1 MSRRKRYE
9 EKKISKQRNDRGIL
23 FVNGHICRGGQS
35 MKKVIILLL
44 AVLLILGSGM
54 CGDALGNAMAEGPEE
69 TVRLTYYKSV
79 RIRTGDT
86 LWDLAEQYA
95 PDTDLTI
102 AQYVEKLRQMNS
114 LKDDTIHAGNYL
126 TVMYQEVKKCSN

>member
-1 MSRRKRYE
+1 
-9 EKKISKQRNDRGIL
+9 
-23 FVNGHICRGGQS
+23 

-95 PDTDLTI
+95 PDIFTRLE
-102 AQYVEKLRQMNS
+102 QHLRCQMNS

-126 TVMYQEVKKCSN
+126 TVMYQEVKKCSD

>member
-1 MSRRKRYE
+1 
-9 EKKISKQRNDRGIL
+9 
-23 FVNGHICRGGQS
+23 

-86 LWDLAEQYA
+86 LWGSCRAVCARYRFNNRTICRKA
-95 PDTDLTI
+95 PSD
-102 AQYVEKLRQMNS
+102 EFFKR
-114 LKDDTIHAGNYL
+114 
-126 TVMYQEVKKCSN
+126 

>member
-1 MSRRKRYE
+1 
-9 EKKISKQRNDRGIL
+9 
-23 FVNGHICRGGQS
+23 

-102 AQYVEKLRQMNS
+102 AQYVEKLRQINS
-114 LKDDTIHAGNYL
+114 CRKLSDGNVSGSKKVFGL
-126 TVMYQEVKKCSN
+126 RSDLDRIPSGSDQELCR

>member
-1 MSRRKRYE
+1 
-9 EKKISKQRNDRGIL
+9 
-23 FVNGHICRGGQS
+23 

-126 TVMYQEVKKCSN
+126 TVMYQEVKSARIKIGSGSDTIRIRSGTVPMIDRNIRSVLYLRKLI

>member
-1 MSRRKRYE
+1 
-9 EKKISKQRNDRGIL
+9 
-23 FVNGHICRGGQS
+23 

-95 PDTDLTI
+95 PDTDLT
-102 AQYVEKLRQMNS
+102 MNS

-126 TVMYQEVKKCSN
+126 TVMYQEVKKCSD

>member
-1 MSRRKRYE
+1 
-9 EKKISKQRNDRGIL
+9 
-23 FVNGHICRGGQS
+23 

-69 TVRLTYYKSV
+69 TVRLTSYKSV
-79 RIRTGDT
+79 RIR
-86 LWDLAEQYA
+86 
-95 PDTDLTI
+95 TI

-126 TVMYQEVKKCSN
+126 TVMYQEVKKCSD

>member
-1 MSRRKRYE
+1 
-9 EKKISKQRNDRGIL
+9 
-23 FVNGHICRGGQS
+23 

-102 AQYVEKLRQMNS
+102 VQYVEKLRQMNS

-126 TVMYQEVKKCSN
+126 TVMYQKVKKCSN